1 MKSMEEFGLNSYFS
15 NDIDSFNKEDNIT
28 HWMLSDENDMRE
40 TFGEDL
46 VSAVKEALNYE

>member
-1 MKSMEEFGLNSYFS
+1 MNYEQDQLEGLESS
-15 NDIDSFNKEDNIT
+15 IE

-46 VSAVKEALNYE
+46 VSAVKEALEND

>member
-1 MKSMEEFGLNSYFS
+1 MNYDDQQLEGLESS
-15 NDIDSFNKEDNIT
+15 IE

-46 VSAVKEALNYE
+46 VSAVKEALENE